1 MVKKARKKPAKRAKY
16 EVGYSFYLSVN
27 RLWLIDKI
35 LPKFLELVIAS
46 LQGDRVVKIFEIDQ
60 KAINMTKFL
69 LKCAT
74 ILFFFWIVGCNHQNN
89 SQHTEVSS
97 VEVPIDSLQM
107 LKDTIMLDASTE
119 GEEIRL
125 YINKITNDTIIESEI
140 LGEMGKETYR
150 FIFNKQLKNAEHILY
165 SYNVPFYLAEENLET
180 HIDKKETLHSSKE
193 IDATLNKQFIF
204 YRNILLA
211 TPHKND

>member
-1 MVKKARKKPAKRAKY
+1 M
-16 EVGYSFYLSVN
+16 F
-27 RLWLIDKI
+27 
-35 LPKFLELVIAS
+35 S
-46 LQGDRVVKIFEIDQ
+46 L
-60 KAINMTKFL
+60 
-69 LKCAT
+69 
-74 ILFFFWIVGCNHQNN
+74 WIVGCNHQNN
-89 SQHTEVSS
+89 SQYTEVSS
-97 VEVPIDSLQM
+97 VEIPIDSLQM

-165 SYNVPFYLAEENLET
+165 SYNIPFYLAEENLET

>member
-1 MVKKARKKPAKRAKY
+1 
-16 EVGYSFYLSVN
+16 
-27 RLWLIDKI
+27 
-35 LPKFLELVIAS
+35 
-46 LQGDRVVKIFEIDQ
+46 
-60 KAINMTKFL
+60 MTKFL

-74 ILFFFWIVGCNHQNN
+74 ILFPVWIIGCNHQNN

-97 VEVPIDSLQM
+97 VEASIDSLQM
-107 LKDTIMLDASTE
+107 LKDTIMLDSSTE

-165 SYNVPFYLAEENLET
+165 SYNIPFYLAEENLET

>member
-1 MVKKARKKPAKRAKY
+1 
-16 EVGYSFYLSVN
+16 
-27 RLWLIDKI
+27 
-35 LPKFLELVIAS
+35 
-46 LQGDRVVKIFEIDQ
+46 
-60 KAINMTKFL
+60 MTKFL

-74 ILFFFWIVGCNHQNN
+74 ILFSLWIVGCNYQNN
-89 SQHTEVSS
+89 SQYT
-97 VEVPIDSLQM
+97 DSLQM

-150 FIFNKQLKNAEHILY
+150 FSFNKQLKDAEHILY
-165 SYNVPFYLAEENLET
+165 SYNVPFYLAKENLET
-180 HIDKKETLHSSKE
+180 HIDKKETLHFSKE
-193 IDATLNKQFIF
+193 TDATLNKQFKF
-204 YRNILLA
+204 YRNILLP

>member
-1 MVKKARKKPAKRAKY
+1 
-16 EVGYSFYLSVN
+16 
-27 RLWLIDKI
+27 
-35 LPKFLELVIAS
+35 
-46 LQGDRVVKIFEIDQ
+46 
-60 KAINMTKFL
+60 MTKFL

-74 ILFFFWIVGCNHQNN
+74 ILFSLWIVGCNHQNN
-89 SQHTEVSS
+89 SQYTEVSS
-97 VEVPIDSLQM
+97 VEAPIDSLQM

-150 FIFNKQLKNAEHILY
+150 FSFNKQLKNAEHILY
-165 SYNVPFYLAEENLET
+165 SYNVPFYLADENLET
-180 HIDKKETLHSSKE
+180 RIDKKETLHSSKE
-193 IDATLNKQFIF
+193 TDAILNKQFKF